1 MDVDSNQGLPLLSY
15 ITLGQWLH
23 FSESSFPHLE
33 NRDHRPTSW
42 DGVNEIVQQ
51 YLSSI
56 CYMPGAVLDNG
67 ELVVNKTKSSTSWS
81 LHLGGLDKNL
91 ENQI

>member
-1 MDVDSNQGLPLLSY
+1 MDVDSNLGLPLLSY
-15 ITLGQWLH
+15 TTPGQWLH

-33 NRDHRPTSW
+33 NGDHRPSSW
-42 DGVNEIVQQ
+42 AEANEIVQQ

-81 LHLGGLDKNL
+81 LRSGGLDKNL
-91 ENQI
+91 EDQI